1 LPTLASQMS
10 VISGGQ
16 LVKDQDK
23 YWQRDGQIVLNNTSK
38 KPWCVS
44 KFGEN
49 NKMTLSDI
57 ATG

>member
-1 LPTLASQMS
+1 MS